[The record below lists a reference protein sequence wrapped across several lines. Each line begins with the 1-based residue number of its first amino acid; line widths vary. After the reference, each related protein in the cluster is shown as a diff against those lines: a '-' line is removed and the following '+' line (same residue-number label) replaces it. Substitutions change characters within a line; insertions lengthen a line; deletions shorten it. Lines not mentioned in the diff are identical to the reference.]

1 MRETKWPASFNG
13 RYEVPDGWGVYFI
26 EIPCGR
32 PLYKF
37 PTIHSEHYANFA
49 EITKWMYTNIRDVE
63 ETMWWDIDGDQ
74 MYFGFKHAADKTWF
88 VMRWA

>member
-13 RYEVPDGWGVYFI
+13 RNEVPDGWGVYFI
-26 EIPCGR
+26 YR
-32 PLYKF
+32 KSLYNF
-37 PTIHSEHYANFA
+37 PKIHSEHYANFA

-74 MYFGFKHAADKTWF
+74 MYFSFKHASDKTWF
-88 VMRWA
+88 VLRWS